1 MADDI
6 ANTLD
11 GSFIL
16 FFMQTVPDEC
26 VILHFAHA
34 FSSWFSFSVAMMSQ
48 LVIHTDSFYI
58 N

>member
-26 VILHFAHA
+26 VILVFLPTP
-34 FSSWFSFSVAMMSQ
+34 FPLDSVFQ
-48 LVIHTDSFYI
+48 
-58 N
+58 